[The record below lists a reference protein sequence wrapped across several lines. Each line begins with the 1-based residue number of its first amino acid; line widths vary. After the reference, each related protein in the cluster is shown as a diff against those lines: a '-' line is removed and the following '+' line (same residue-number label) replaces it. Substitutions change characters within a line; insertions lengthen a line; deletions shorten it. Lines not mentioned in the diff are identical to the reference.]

1 MQVLLYWLTDLS
13 ILAQLSEGFGKDFDK
28 YLLKEL
34 TDQIEIK
41 DASKASKDKT
51 ESVKITLL
59 NTELT
64 RASQKPE
71 FLSYFSEV
79 SETFAYSMMYLI

>member
-1 MQVLLYWLTDLS
+1 M
-13 ILAQLSEGFGKDFDK
+13 SEGFGKDFDK

-34 TDQIEIK
+34 TEQIEIK

-59 NTELT
+59 NTELN
-64 RASQKPE
+64 RAS
-71 FLSYFSEV
+71 
-79 SETFAYSMMYLI
+79 

>member
-1 MQVLLYWLTDLS
+1 MT
-13 ILAQLSEGFGKDFDK
+13 E
-28 YLLKEL
+28 
-34 TDQIEIK
+34 QIEIK

-71 FLSYFSEV
+71 FLSYFQEV
-79 SETFAYSMMYLI
+79 SRFWVSFLMMYLYCVL

>member
-1 MQVLLYWLTDLS
+1 M
-13 ILAQLSEGFGKDFDK
+13 E
-28 YLLKEL
+28 
-34 TDQIEIK
+34 QIEIK

-59 NTELT
+59 NQELT
-64 RASQKPE
+64 RASLKPE

-79 SETFAYSMMYLI
+79 SYILFQNTAPVEALSQLLVTNVIMVALVVSLERNRE

>member
-1 MQVLLYWLTDLS
+1 M
-13 ILAQLSEGFGKDFDK
+13 E
-28 YLLKEL
+28 
-34 TDQIEIK
+34 QIEIK

-59 NTELT
+59 NQELT
-64 RASQKPE
+64 RASLKPE

-79 SETFAYSMMYLI
+79 SYI

>member
-1 MQVLLYWLTDLS
+1 M
-13 ILAQLSEGFGKDFDK
+13 AQLSEGFGKDFDK

-79 SETFAYSMMYLI
+79 SDRERDSVYLMYLI